1 MKARDPD
8 SVKGMKEET
17 NQASVLAFLSLLT
30 HSGLSKQAETSPM
43 DTVVHSSHTHSILT
57 MMDPFPSKSEQHSPL
72 PHKSKT
78 NQYTEKPTACP
89 PWFLSWSHILPVTLF
104 LLLSFYILLPNFF
117 FLKAT
122 CILKIPAVWL
132 ILNDARLS

>member
-17 NQASVLAFLSLLT
+17 NQASVLAILSLLT

-57 MMDPFPSKSEQHSPL
+57 MMDSFRSKSEQNSPL
-72 PHKSKT
+72 THESKT

-89 PWFLSWSHILPVTLF
+89 P
-104 LLLSFYILLPNFF
+104 
-117 FLKAT
+117 
-122 CILKIPAVWL
+122 
-132 ILNDARLS
+132 